1 MNREMEDVETKLCE
15 NCKREIPTVNF
26 TIHSVHCARNIRVCP
41 VCKEPVLYA
50 ELKDHHEK
58 LHLLQPCK
66 KCGESV
72 CGTDLE
78 DHVRD
83 SCAHT
88 IKSCR
93 FCELELPRRD
103 LPAHEN
109 YCGVRTEQCP
119 DCHEWVMIKY
129 RQLHVDSNH
138 GFIRLDDDPA
148 PIPKKEPPKSP
159 AKPLLSKMT
168 NTNSVAGN
176 TNMPSTSNGGFSRPT
191 GSNVSNGS
199 SRPITTNINNGF
211 SRPATSSINNGLSRP
226 SNSSI
231 NNRPNGVKNVNLPR
245 DEAARTG
252 PSNTS
257 YSNNGSSSSSSSSL
271 AGEGSSAD
279 WRAQGSLANGAKKRT
294 NDQPQ
299 INTNVEANTNK
310 VDKDLSISR
319 GAVKKRPAPKPPL
332 RAPPAASP
340 ARDLPYYSA
349 LQRQQREERARQ
361 EQNAY
366 NLSVGLPPVLSAA
379 EKIEKLRKMDALQN
393 PESFV
398 DYKNRVQGRMSRT
411 PESQPVHAGHV
422 LGSAPSEDPERR
434 RQEFKNLKPMTP
446 QEFLERFSE
455 MQLRKDEEVR
465 RNNGEGEVR
474 KSGDR
479 FSEIK
484 SSLRELRRGL
494 NEVTAPYH
502 TNPNVSPNPINNNNN
517 NGNDRGGR
525 ASPPNED
532 VRLPCE
538 FCNSLIPAHNLVQ
551 HQTGCRPDLAQLR
564 ARSPSPAGAAA
575 LPRELLEP
583 VIPCEFCA
591 ESLPVYLISEHQERC
606 GREAHLLYP
615 D

>member
-50 ELKDHHEK
+50 ELKEHHEK
-58 LHLLQPCK
+58 FHKLQPCK

-78 DHVRD
+78 DHIRD

-88 IKSCR
+88 IKTCR

-119 DCHEWVMIKY
+119 DCREWVMIKY

-148 PIPKKEPPKSP
+148 PSPKKELPKSP
-159 AKPLLSKMT
+159 AKPLVSKMT
-168 NTNSVAGN
+168 NTTSVAGN
-176 TNMPSTSNGGFSRPT
+176 TNMPSTSNNGFSRPT
-191 GSNVSNGS
+191 TSGY
-199 SRPITTNINNGF
+199 NNGF
-211 SRPATSSINNGLSRP
+211 SRPTTSNNGLSRP
-226 SNSSI
+226 TTSNI
-231 NNRPNGVKNVNLPR
+231 NTRPNGLKNINLPR
-245 DEAARTG
+245 QDVPRTG
-252 PSNTS
+252 PVNTS
-257 YSNNGSSSSSSSSL
+257 YISSGSSSSSTSSL
-271 AGEGSSAD
+271 AGEGSSTD
-279 WRAQGSLANGAKKRT
+279 WRTVQANLANGSKKRT

-299 INTNVEANTNK
+299 INTNVEATTNK
-310 VDKDLSISR
+310 VEKDLSISR
-319 GAVKKRPAPKPPL
+319 GAVKKRPAPKPPS
-332 RAPPAASP
+332 RASP
-340 ARDLPYYSA
+340 PLSPQRDLPYYSA
-349 LQRQQREERARQ
+349 MQRQQREERARQ
-361 EQNAY
+361 EQTAY

-379 EKIEKLRKMDALQN
+379 AKVEKLRKMDALQN
-393 PESFV
+393 PESHA
-398 DYKNRVQGRMSRT
+398 DYQNRMRGRMSRS
-411 PESQPVHAGHV
+411 PENAPVQAGHV
-422 LGSAPSEDPERR
+422 LGSAANEDPERR
-434 RQEFKNLKPMTP
+434 RQEFRNLKPMTP

-455 MQLRKDEEVR
+455 MQLRKDEELR
-465 RNNGEGEVR
+465 RNSGEREVRR

-502 TNPNVSPNPINNNNN
+502 SNPNITANPNNNNNN
-517 NGNDRGGR
+517 NGNERGGR
-525 ASPPNED
+525 ASPANED

-538 FCNSLIPAHNLVQ
+538 FCDSLIPAHNLVQ

-564 ARSPSPAGAAA
+564 PRSTSPDGAAA
-575 LPRELLEP
+575 LPRDSPLEA

-591 ESLPVYLISEHQERC
+591 QSLPIFLISEHQERC
-606 GREAHLLYP
+606 GREANLLYP